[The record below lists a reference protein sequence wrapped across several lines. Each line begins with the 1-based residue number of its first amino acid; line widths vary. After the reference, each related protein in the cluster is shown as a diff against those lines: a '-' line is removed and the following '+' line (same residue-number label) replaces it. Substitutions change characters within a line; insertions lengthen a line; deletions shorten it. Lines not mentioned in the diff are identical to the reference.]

1 MIYGRFA
8 HYIQVLNKSPLQRL
22 HHAPGGVFNSV
33 FCLFT
38 LTLLLF
44 LVACS
49 PFPDGSTRNF
59 TLLQAPKARLTYVAI
74 GASDTFGQGA
84 ADPATQSWPVD
95 LAHKLGSDVHLVNL
109 GIPGIDVHEALDLE
123 VPVALDAHPDLIT
136 VWLAV
141 NDLVDKVPLA
151 SYKDDLDTLLRRLQ
165 AAAPRARIVVANV
178 PDLTFVPRFRTT
190 DAATLRKQISSYNSV
205 ISGVVQSHHVV
216 LVDLYNQWQTLA
228 THPEYISSD
237 GFHPSTVGYAQ
248 IAKIFYQRLQT

>member
-1 MIYGRFA
+1 MVYGWFA
-8 HYIQVLNKSPLQRL
+8 HSVCMQVLNKSPLQRVR
-22 HHAPGGVFNSV
+22 HASGGVFNSV

-38 LTLLLF
+38 LMLF
-44 LVACS
+44 LAACS
-49 PFPDGSTRNF
+49 PFPGGSTRNF
-59 TLLQAPKARLTYVAI
+59 TLQQAPKARLTYVAI

-84 ADPATQSWPVD
+84 TDPATQSWPVE
-95 LAHKLGSDVHLVNL
+95 LAHRLGPDVHLVNL
-109 GIPGIDVHEALDLE
+109 GIPGVDAHEALDLE

-151 SYKDDLDTLLRRLQ
+151 NYRDDLDTLLRRLQ
-165 AAAPRARIVVANV
+165 TAAPHARILVANL
-178 PDLTFVPRFRTT
+178 PDLTFVPRFHTT
-190 DAATLRKQISSYNSV
+190 DAATLRKQISMYNSA
-205 ISGVVQSHHVV
+205 ISDVVQNHRVV

-248 IAKIFYQRLQT
+248 VAKIFYQRLQT